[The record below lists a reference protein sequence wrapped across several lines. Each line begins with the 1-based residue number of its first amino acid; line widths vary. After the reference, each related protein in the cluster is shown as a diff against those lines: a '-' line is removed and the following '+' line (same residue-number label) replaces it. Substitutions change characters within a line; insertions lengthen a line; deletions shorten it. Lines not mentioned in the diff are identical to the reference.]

1 MICFCACFHIS
12 LIWERNKIRNV
23 ISILSRIFV
32 ASKQFKSFFHLFHS
46 FSFTETQITPQF
58 RRAISYGPDLW
69 ICFFYTLVLHFIWTS
84 YSAALHSTFATSI
97 RTLVSI
103 TATAFHIIFVRLTCP
118 KAHTVWCDCII
129 PIALM
134 VVLLG
139 SLVIWNALR
148 EGHQVVLSLTSWVA
162 IQQHSQAESHDFPI
176 RGQNFKKSCR
186 FVKIALT
193 LSLFNR
199 NWWGFLFYKAS

>member
-118 KAHTVWCDCII
+118 KAHMMRLHNFHSLDGGLARVTCDLECSQRRTSSCVK
-129 PIALM
+129 PDK
-134 VVLLG
+134 LG
-139 SLVIWNALR
+139 C
-148 EGHQVVLSLTSWVA
+148 
-162 IQQHSQAESHDFPI
+162 HSAAQPSRITRFPYPWTK
-176 RGQNFKKSCR
+176 F
-186 FVKIALT
+186 
-193 LSLFNR
+193 
-199 NWWGFLFYKAS
+199 